1 MTTISPTGT
10 ALVTLDDLE
19 AAARAL
25 VPVAARIS
33 LLPFAALSDLLVAK
47 PGGAITIA
55 ALTEGSARPRGGT
68 PTVAVL
74 SGGNIEWD
82 GLRELL
88 LRGT

>member
-19 AAARAL
+19 AATRASA
-25 VPVAARIS
+25 PVAA
-33 LLPFAALSDLLVAK
+33 
-47 PGGAITIA
+47 
-55 ALTEGSARPRGGT
+55 
-68 PTVAVL
+68 VL
-74 SGGNIEWD
+74 SGNIEWD

>member
-25 VPVAARIS
+25 APVAVRTP
-33 LLPFAALSDLLVAK
+33 LLPFDALSEQLVAE
-47 PGGAITIA
+47 PSGAITIA
-55 ALTEGSARPRGGT
+55 ALTEGSVRPSGGT
-68 PTVAVL
+68 PTVVVL
-74 SGGNIEWD
+74 SGGNIEWN

>member
-25 VPVAARIS
+25 AP
-33 LLPFAALSDLLVAK
+33 
-47 PGGAITIA
+47 
-55 ALTEGSARPRGGT
+55 
-68 PTVAVL
+68 VAVL
-74 SGGNIEWD
+74 SGGTVEWD